1 MNHNSIFRNKVL
13 NYSNCDILGICETFL
28 RGEEYLCAEGFR
40 FYGSNR
46 KYIHKKATRGSAGVG
61 AFVKKE
67 LLNTFD
73 VKIIDEDIE
82 GILWLEF
89 AAKFSKY
96 HFYVV
101 VCYLPPA
108 YTCKPVDSEIFFQ
121 SILNQM
127 YSYQHKGKIYI
138 CGDMNAL

>member
-1 MNHNSIFRNKVL
+1 LSFLYVGKNKFGLINFEKISPNPRVYTCQQGVSSIQLHKR
-13 NYSNCDILGICETFL
+13 
-28 RGEEYLCAEGFR
+28 
-40 FYGSNR
+40 
-46 KYIHKKATRGSAGVG
+46 YIHKKATRGSAGVG

-73 VKIIDEDIE
+73 VKIIDEDIK

-101 VCYLPPA
+101 VCYLPLA
-108 YTCKPVDSEIFFQ
+108 DTCRPVDSEIFFQ
-121 SILNQM
+121 SLLNQI
-127 YSYQHKGKIYI
+127 YSYYIYNLPQI
-138 CGDMNAL
+138 FQKSKYI

>member
-1 MNHNSIFRNKVL
+1 M
-13 NYSNCDILGICETFL
+13 
-28 RGEEYLCAEGFR
+28 CAEGFR

-73 VKIIDEDIE
+73 VKIIDEDID

-89 AAKFSKY
+89 AASFRNIT
-96 HFYVV
+96 F
-101 VCYLPPA
+101 
-108 YTCKPVDSEIFFQ
+108 
-121 SILNQM
+121 M
-127 YSYQHKGKIYI
+127 
-138 CGDMNAL
+138 